1 MQSQLQVYFDSN
13 CSTATF
19 TQELITSVRILR
31 PELSIEVVDINKSEV
46 HKPDS
51 VYAIPAYLL
60 NGKTIFLGN
69 PTRIALIE
77 RLQRH

>member
-1 MQSQLQVYFDSN
+1 MQSQLQVFFDSN

-46 HKPDS
+46 RKPDS

-60 NGKTIFLGN
+60 NSKMIFLGN
-69 PTRIALIE
+69 PTRKALIE
-77 RLQRH
+77 RL